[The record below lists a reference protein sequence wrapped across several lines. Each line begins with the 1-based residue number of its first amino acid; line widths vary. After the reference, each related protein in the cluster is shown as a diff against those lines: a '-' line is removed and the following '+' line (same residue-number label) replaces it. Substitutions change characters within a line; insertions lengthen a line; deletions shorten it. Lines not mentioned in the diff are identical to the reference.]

1 MIFWKDKEYMKSRL
15 AVIPIVLYF
24 AFVTVLELLNAT
36 NKLNITNAF
45 LIVGFIFIVIF
56 FILINIY
63 SYNRSILNNVIIG
76 ISFLGYAFILFNMT
90 IFELFDN
97 NEIFIYL
104 NQILFLSFLPF
115 SNKLKRVLEEKI
127 RT

>member
-1 MIFWKDKEYMKSRL
+1 MKSRL

-63 SYNRSILNNVIIG
+63 SYNRSILNNIIIG

>member
-63 SYNRSILNNVIIG
+63 SYNHSILNNIIIG
-76 ISFLGYAFILFNMT
+76 ISFLGYTFILFNMT

-104 NQILFLSFLPF
+104 NQILFLSFLPL